1 MILVI
6 KAAFA
11 EAAVNRRLFFPL
23 SREPFRLFPVR
34 FYTRAGSLVCDQSAW
49 TACPVPSLGESPGNQ
64 GGGVKALQRAAK
76 RAVSQGRGIS
86 YRRKISPPPRSLFPF
101 IPVVSASKL
110 QLLLYIETCRGHL
123 HLEGQ

>member
-11 EAAVNRRLFFPL
+11 EATVNRRLFFPL
-23 SREPFRLFPVR
+23 SREPFHLFPVWL
-34 FYTRAGSLVCDQSAW
+34 YTRAGSPVCDQSAW
-49 TACPVPSLGESPGNQ
+49 TACPVPSLGESPGDQ

-86 YRRKISPPPRSLFPF
+86 YRRKISPPRSLFPF

-110 QLLLYIETCRGHL
+110 QPLLYIETYHGHL